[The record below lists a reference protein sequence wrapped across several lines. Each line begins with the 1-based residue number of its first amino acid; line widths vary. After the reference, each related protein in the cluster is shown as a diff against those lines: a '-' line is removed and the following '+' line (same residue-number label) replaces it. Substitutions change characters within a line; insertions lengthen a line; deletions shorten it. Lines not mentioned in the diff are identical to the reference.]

1 MIQLWCILQ
10 DFGCRNTHSYTH
22 TEEINLAL
30 PKNKQTHNRGFIF
43 YDKMKDCNNDERNG
57 DL

>member
-1 MIQLWCILQ
+1 MHFTRFWMQKYTLI
-10 DFGCRNTHSYTH
+10 HTH